1 MAKRQSEENEQRFLS
16 IRKGLWIA
24 VFVSMGLVVL
34 LWSAIQLEA
43 FLIRDPQFTLA
54 SPPDPG
60 DESAAVEIAGV
71 KNSARSSVS
80 TVFER
85 DHGRSI
91 YLVPLRHRR
100 EELLRLRWVKD
111 ATVTRVW
118 PNRMRVQIVEREPVA
133 YVQLPGEE
141 DMPLIDVD
149 GNMLPR
155 ETQAALDVPI
165 LTGVTRQMDDQQRRS
180 RAQRLAKLMR
190 DTGELSAQISEVDAT
205 DPDNLKVVQD
215 AGGKAVTLVVGNR
228 HFKRRL
234 EKFRQNA
241 AEMLRRE
248 PDKTVFDLRQDN
260 SIFQRGE
267 HAVRAEG
274 NGPGE

>member
-1 MAKRQSEENEQRFLS
+1 MGKRQSDENEQRFLS

-24 VFVSMGLVVL
+24 VFISMGLVLL
-34 LWSAIQLEA
+34 LWSSIQLEA

-54 SPPDPG
+54 PPPDPG

-71 KNSARSSVS
+71 KNSARSNVS
-80 TVFER
+80 SVFER

-118 PNRMRVQIVEREPVA
+118 PNRMRVHIVEREPVA
-133 YVQLPGEE
+133 YVQLPREE
-141 DMPLIDVD
+141 DLPLIDTD
-149 GNMLPR
+149 GNILPR
-155 ETQAALDVPI
+155 ETQAALDLPV
-165 LTGVTRQMDDQQRRS
+165 LTGITRQMDDQQRRT

-190 DTGELSAQISEVDAT
+190 DTGELSAKISEVDAA

-234 EKFRQNA
+234 EKFRQNS
-241 AEMLRRE
+241 AEMLRRD
-248 PDKTVFDLRQDN
+248 PAKTVFDLRQDN

-267 HAVRAEG
+267 QTIRAEG
-274 NGPGE
+274 NGPSE